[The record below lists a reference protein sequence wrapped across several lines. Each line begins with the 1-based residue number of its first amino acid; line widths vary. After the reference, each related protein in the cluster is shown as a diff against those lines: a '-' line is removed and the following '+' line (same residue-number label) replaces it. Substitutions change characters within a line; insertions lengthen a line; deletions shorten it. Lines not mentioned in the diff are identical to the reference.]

1 MSLRVLVL
9 ASSHEALSRIR
20 DAIPAHES
28 VQVSQRQGA
37 SANLDDSLRASD
49 VDLAVAELPVIS
61 DADLLL
67 IESTLAAHPRTR
79 LVLVCNESSSE
90 FLLRAMRAGVREI
103 VLPDS
108 PPDALVAAVAR
119 QLERLAAIQTPSR
132 KTRTIAFL
140 SAKGGGGATF
150 LATNLGFA
158 LAARKQRVALFD
170 LNLQFGEAALFV
182 SDQRPTRS
190 ISDVARGIDR
200 LDPAFLEANMMQP
213 KPGYFVLPAPDTPE
227 QAVDVRPESIER
239 ILGVARGRND
249 FILLDVGQNFDR
261 VTVKALD
268 EADSIY
274 VVIQSTLPYLHNAK
288 RLIGV
293 LAGLGYER
301 DKVKVLLNRFVKNDE
316 IGTDEIE
323 KTLGVKVSAQVPN
336 SYASVA
342 YSINHGLPLI
352 EHAPRDPVA
361 RSLVELAESL
371 APAPQQR
378 RGLLR
383 GLLGSR

>member
-1 MSLRVLVL
+1 
-9 ASSHEALSRIR
+9 
-20 DAIPAHES
+20 
-28 VQVSQRQGA
+28 
-37 SANLDDSLRASD
+37 
-49 VDLAVAELPVIS
+49 
-61 DADLLL
+61 
-67 IESTLAAHPRTR
+67 
-79 LVLVCNESSSE
+79 
-90 FLLRAMRAGVREI
+90 
-103 VLPDS
+103 
-108 PPDALVAAVAR
+108 
-119 QLERLAAIQTPSR
+119 
-132 KTRTIAFL
+132 
-140 SAKGGGGATF
+140 
-150 LATNLGFA
+150 
-158 LAARKQRVALFD
+158 
-170 LNLQFGEAALFV
+170 
-182 SDQRPTRS
+182 
-190 ISDVARGIDR
+190 
-200 LDPAFLEANMMQP
+200 MMQP
-213 KPGYFVLPAPDTPE
+213 KPGYLVLPAPDTPE

-249 FILLDVGQNFDR
+249 FILMDVGRNFDR